1 MENVFNSIAEAAK
14 SNMTGGYMKDGLLYC
29 EKCNTPLQTRI
40 THPFTG
46 KETVVGCVCKCK
58 AAKIETEEQRRKQEE
73 RKARLERVRL
83 GSFEDSDCASMR
95 FSADDGKQPQL
106 MRQLKR
112 YADHFPTFKGKG
124 QGLLLFGD
132 VGTGKTFASACV
144 ANQLI
149 EEGQSVLM
157 VSFPR
162 LIAKIQKDAYGKTD
176 YISQIAK
183 YDLLIVDD
191 LGVERST
198 EYMQE
203 QVWAIVDARYRAKK
217 PMIVS
222 TNLTAEQLKHPEN
235 VMAARI
241 YGRILERCLP
251 IRFEGQDRRKQN
263 ACYDEMRAIL
273 MGEG

>member
-1 MENVFNSIAEAAK
+1 MENMFDGIVEASRA
-14 SNMTGGYMKDGLLYC
+14 NLTGGYEKDGILHC
-29 EKCNTPLQTRI
+29 KECDTPLQTRI

-46 KETVVGCVCKCK
+46 KETVVGCMCRCR
-58 AAKIETEEQRRKQEE
+58 TERLEAEERRRRKEE
-73 RKARLERVRL
+73 RRARLRRVRL

-95 FSADDGKQPQL
+95 FDADDRKQPTL
-106 MRQLKR
+106 MRQMKG
-112 YADHFPTFKGKG
+112 YADHFETFREKG

-132 VGTGKTFASACV
+132 VGTGKTFASACI

-149 EEGQSVLM
+149 DEGHSVLM

-162 LIAKIQKDAYGKTD
+162 LIAKIQREAFGKTD
-176 YISQIAK
+176 YIEKVAK

-217 PMIVS
+217 PMVVS
-222 TNLTAEQLKHPEN
+222 TNLTAEQLKHPED

-263 ACYDEMRAIL
+263 ASYKEMLEIL
-273 MGEG
+273 NS